1 MKRPVPKPTEQ
12 AIAQNKAEEAS
23 RSETGLMGRLMDHV
37 KSRPNMARAATVGD
51 PAMQD
56 AQQTDATQVM
66 KQMTNAASTGT
77 NSATVEKIK
86 AGPTENAPPPRSS
99 DGEPE
104 PPPAQVNDAG
114 KSDDD
119 SASATS
125 SSSQDTSQTSSSK
138 KKKKKGLA
146 KLNPF

>member
-1 MKRPVPKPTEQ
+1 
-12 AIAQNKAEEAS
+12 
-23 RSETGLMGRLMDHV
+23 MDSM
-37 KSRPNMARAATVGD
+37 KSRPNMTMSRAATVGD
-51 PAMQD
+51 PSMQD

-66 KQMTNAASTGT
+66 KQMTTAASTGT
-77 NSATVEKIK
+77 NTATVEKVK
-86 AGPTENAPPPRSS
+86 GAQPTENAPPPRSGDS
-99 DGEPE
+99 ESA

-114 KSDDD
+114 SSDDK
-119 SASATS
+119 SADASSSS